1 MQKAEN
7 DCRMTGSCVEICDP
21 RLCCVLCYEAA
32 MMIRCR
38 DTQGSTRCGSL
49 DQMDHIIAYMD
60 MVVDVNFLVKVLL
73 YIVGPPKL

>member
-1 MQKAEN
+1 M
-7 DCRMTGSCVEICDP
+7 EICDP
-21 RLCCVLCYEAA
+21 CLCCVLCYEAA

-60 MVVDVNFLVKVLL
+60 MVVDVNFLVSALFCLEIPSASLDAVP
-73 YIVGPPKL
+73 GDWS